1 MKDRTREWLE
11 KRSIE
16 KYLPAY
22 QAFIS
27 VYPFGLKDLD
37 GEIWADVEGYEG
49 LYEISNFGRVKSFA
63 KSRKG
68 KILTPTFEKVGY
80 SRVILSKDCIHQKYL
95 IHRLVATA
103 FVPNPENKEEVNH
116 IDGNKLNN
124 YFENLEWVTTSEN
137 QKHSLKIGIIKEGAE
152 HRDAKFTKEQV
163 RYIREVC
170 KLKDPEYNAAA
181 LARKFN
187 VGKTAVLNV
196 FYGRTY
202 KNVD

>member
-1 MKDRTREWLE
+1 MNDRMRKWLE
-11 KRSIE
+11 KRSNE

-27 VYPFGLKDLD
+27 VYPFGLEDLD
-37 GEIWADVEGYEG
+37 GEIWEDVEGYEG
-49 LYEISNFGRVKSFA
+49 LYEVSNFGRVKSFA

-68 KILTPTFEKVGY
+68 RILTPSFEKTGY
-80 SRVILSKDCIHQKYL
+80 TRVILSKDCDHKKFS
-95 IHRLVATA
+95 IHRLVAMA
-103 FVPNPENKEEVNH
+103 FVPNPEDKPEVNH

-137 QKHSLKIGIIKEGAE
+137 QKHSLKIGIAKEGAE
-152 HRDAKFTKEQV
+152 HPDAKFTPEQV

-170 KLKDPEYNAAA
+170 KINDPEYSAGA

-187 VGKTAVLNV
+187 VGRTAILNV

-202 KNVD
+202 KNID